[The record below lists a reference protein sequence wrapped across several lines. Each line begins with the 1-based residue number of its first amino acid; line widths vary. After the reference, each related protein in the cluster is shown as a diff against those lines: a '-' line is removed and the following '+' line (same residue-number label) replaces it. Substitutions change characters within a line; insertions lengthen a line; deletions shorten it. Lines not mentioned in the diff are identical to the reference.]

1 MTLQITFH
9 GHSTFSLS
17 DGTSRVLIDPF
28 FTGNPKAL
36 VAAEEINCT
45 HVLLSHGHED
55 HMTDAVAIAVRCDA
69 TVHATVEIINALEK
83 EGVSKTEPANTG
95 GRVMAPFGSVSFTQ
109 AFHSSSF
116 NGAYMGMPHGI
127 IIEIGGRTVYYTG
140 DTGLFSDMKLIKE
153 LYAPD
158 VLILP
163 VGDRFT
169 MGPEHASIAA
179 EWISAEVTIPCH
191 YGTWPLIEIDQNL
204 FAPTGTRVEYMNPED
219 IIELESK
226 S

>member
-1 MTLQITFH
+1 
-9 GHSTFSLS
+9 
-17 DGTSRVLIDPF
+17 
-28 FTGNPKAL
+28 
-36 VAAEEINCT
+36 
-45 HVLLSHGHED
+45 
-55 HMTDAVAIAVRCDA
+55 
-69 TVHATVEIINALEK
+69 
-83 EGVSKTEPANTG
+83 
-95 GRVMAPFGSVSFTQ
+95 
-109 AFHSSSF
+109 
-116 NGAYMGMPHGI
+116 
-127 IIEIGGRTVYYTG
+127 
-140 DTGLFSDMKLIKE
+140 MKLIKE